1 MENLRREEVFT
12 WLYSTPLRTVLDPCK
27 TIAWLVDIIVVSY
40 QCMYRVLFIYTY
52 SGLLTLSCWQLKL
65 LLRHILLVS
74 VVHIMLVIDCS
85 AAGCWPACCCGTWV
99 TLNVGS
105 IVSIATSLSLKVVLY
120 KLHFLG
126 LRSFGQTPLMYLLSI
141 YERRT

>member
-85 AAGCWPACCCGTWV
+85 AAGC
-99 TLNVGS
+99 
-105 IVSIATSLSLKVVLY
+105 
-120 KLHFLG
+120 
-126 LRSFGQTPLMYLLSI
+126 
-141 YERRT
+141 